1 MMSTRAGELE
11 RKGPLGMCWLALVG
25 LQDNVQL
32 LDVQP
37 ASKLECAASV
47 AMVHSLGLANTLCH
61 GPKSGYLLCRPRD
74 KGTLRF

>member
-1 MMSTRAGELE
+1 MTSTRAGELE
-11 RKGPLGMCWLALVG
+11 KKGPLGMCWLALVG

-32 LDVQP
+32 LGVQP

-47 AMVHSLGLANTLCH
+47 AVVHSLGLASALCH
-61 GPKSGYLLCRPRD
+61 GPKTGCLLCRPRD